1 MSDTNSIKVQIANR
15 SYPIKVNTGQEAAV
29 RQAVQ
34 LVNERVREN
43 EKLYAVKDPQDL
55 LAMCALQLASEQ
67 LGVHLINQDQI
78 QEIHK
83 ELDTLSELVGKF
95 SVNS

>member
-43 EKLYAVKDPQDL
+43 ETLYAVKDPQDL